1 MILFEEIK
9 NNKVFYEKLESSL
22 QTLIDRYSDYFD
34 SGKKDRIFIL
44 NNFSRDLERIANLLN
59 NYGVTYTPTDMPDIS
74 EDTFEV
80 VVGRYL
86 QGFQDFIDKGEGN
99 IETLNVDIKNLL
111 TMIDKHKS
119 VAEHFI

>member
-1 MILFEEIK
+1 MILYESIK
-9 NNKVFYEKLESSL
+9 DNKAFYEKLESSL

-34 SGKKDRIFIL
+34 SKKKDRIFIL
-44 NNFSRDLERIANLLN
+44 NNFARDLERISNLLN
-59 NYGVTYTPTDMPDIS
+59 NYGVTYSPTDMPDMS

-80 VVGRYL
+80 SVGRYL

-99 IETLNVDIKNLL
+99 IETINVDVKNLL
-111 TMIDKHKS
+111 TLIDKHKS

>member
-1 MILFEEIK
+1 MNLYESVV
-9 NNKVFYEKLESSL
+9 NNKAFYEKLESSL

-44 NNFSRDLERIANLLN
+44 NNFARDLERIANLLN
-59 NYGVTYTPTDMPDIS
+59 NYGFTYSPTDMPDIS

-86 QGFQDFIDKGEGN
+86 QGFQDFIDKGDGN
-99 IETLNVDIKNLL
+99 IETVNVDIKNLL
-111 TMIDKHKS
+111 TLIDKHKAVS
-119 VAEHFI
+119 EHFI